1 MKLPISLS
9 ILALG
14 LLAGCG
20 DETLLEKS
28 CGGGTVPNCL
38 PYEYAVI
45 TAASVEPGGV
55 TVGDPLETLDVRITF
70 DRCPRL
76 ERNHEVAIQL
86 RTGGET
92 PRIFDLVTLRDDGEG
107 GDAMAGD
114 GLVEKTID
122 NPFIGPEIPS
132 SQDVTLLFRTR
143 APADCSSGTCVGGTC
158 QSESFELPYTLGARD
173 VME

>member
-55 TVGDPLETLDVRITF
+55 TVGDPLETLDVRVAF

-107 GDAMAGD
+107 VGLFFLGLFPLPEEERGKLLREGRELD
-114 GLVEKTID
+114 GLRGLGFLGGRFLVGLVAWRLCRGIR
-122 NPFIGPEIPS
+122 P
-132 SQDVTLLFRTR
+132 
-143 APADCSSGTCVGGTC
+143 GTGHAT
-158 QSESFELPYTLGARD
+158 
-173 VME
+173 